1 MGSESL
7 LIFFGVLVVIW
18 FIAGELRAR
27 GFSLFKSS
35 LSTGSEFHRSRLVS
49 VLLSLDEPSFNDLM
63 QLYKK
68 EFGPGPARYAR
79 RTYKKWKTGKVQPN
93 VETYRR
99 FLVHLPQVMS
109 FDLKC
114 ETLRLFMEEYAP
126 KADHELEL
134 YVDEWEER
142 LTPLIDQIVEKAF
155 KAQLPRELERK
166 LRWLGEGDMHVARD
180 MLRASQAEESRI
192 MASMLRDEFAT
203 IENLLAQEHLKPR
216 VSHVIEFP
224 YGTISLKIR
233 RR

>member
-1 MGSESL
+1 MVNESL
-7 LIFFGVLVVIW
+7 LIFFAVLVVLW
-18 FIAGELRAR
+18 FVAGEMRAR

-49 VLLSLDEPSFNDLM
+49 VLLSLDERSLNDLM

-68 EFGPGPARYAR
+68 EFGHGPARYAR

-99 FLVHLPQVMS
+99 FLVHLPEVMS

-114 ETLRLFMEEYAP
+114 ETLRLLMEEYAS
-126 KADHELEL
+126 KADHELDL
-134 YVDEWEER
+134 YLDEWEER

-155 KAQLPRELERK
+155 NAQLPLELERE
-166 LRWLGEGDMHVARD
+166 LRWLGEGDMQIAQE

-192 MASMLRDEFAT
+192 MASMLRDEFAS
-203 IENLLAQEHLKPR
+203 IEGLLAEEHLKPR
-216 VSHVIEFP
+216 VKHVIRFP
-224 YGTISLKIR
+224 YGTISLNIR